1 MNYAPEIIERSH
13 TDRGDIQLQ
22 KRENHFEIIYNGTF
36 LMATYNGESE
46 RLLVSS
52 ALRKCPYPRKV
63 LIGGLGVGFSLE
75 EALSDSRVEQVDV
88 VEIEQA
94 IIRWNRKHL
103 APYSGHA
110 LDDPRTNVIHTDLV
124 KWMNE
129 TDASY
134 DAVCLDIDN
143 GPDWTVSASNTGLY
157 SEQGIKA
164 AIRLL
169 RPHGAVSYWSAGA
182 SPEFAEY
189 LKLFFHGVEALQIPQ
204 QRGNPTMFIWLLRPK
219 AYINPCFFSHS
230 KTV

>member
-1 MNYAPEIIERSH
+1 M
-13 TDRGDIQLQ
+13 
-22 KRENHFEIIYNGTF
+22 
-36 LMATYNGESE
+36 
-46 RLLVSS
+46 
-52 ALRKCPYPRKV
+52 
-63 LIGGLGVGFSLE
+63 GVGFSLE

-88 VEIEQA
+88 VEIEEA

-169 RPHGAVSYWSAGA
+169 RPHGAVSYWSAGS

-189 LKLFFHGVEALQIPQ
+189 LKLFFHASKHCRFPSSG
-204 QRGNPTMFIWLLRPK
+204 GNPTMFIWLLRPK

>member
-88 VEIEQA
+88 VEIEEA

-143 GPDWTVSASNTGLY
+143 DRIDRVGVKYGALFGARHKSGHPAASSAWRRILLERRVVAGIRGIFETVFPWRRSTADSPAAGEPDYVYLAS
-157 SEQGIKA
+157 
-164 AIRLL
+164 
-169 RPHGAVSYWSAGA
+169 
-182 SPEFAEY
+182 SP
-189 LKLFFHGVEALQIPQ
+189 KSIH
-204 QRGNPTMFIWLLRPK
+204 
-219 AYINPCFFSHS
+219 
-230 KTV
+230 